1 MSAGEAGKA
10 GGRLA
15 EAQPLGVGGVGGSS
29 PSPVALPAEASAENP
44 WVPSPAGCLSLVPSP
59 LAPTLLLPGL
69 AVSRLRHH
77 HGYACACSQLQNQQE
92 SGQGEGGWA
101 H

>member
-1 MSAGEAGKA
+1 MSAGRAGKA

-15 EAQPLGVGGVGGSS
+15 EAQLLGAGGAGVGGAA
-29 PSPVALPAEASAENP
+29 PPP
-44 WVPSPAGCLSLVPSP
+44 WPSP
-59 LAPTLLLPGL
+59 LKLLRRNPGSHPLQDASPLLPSPPPSFSLGWL
-69 AVSRLRHH
+69 SADCHHH
-77 HGYACACSQLQNQQE
+77 HGYACSSSQLQNQQE